1 MANVVNLNQFRK
13 KRRREEKDE
22 RAAKN
27 RVTFGRTKAEKETA
41 EKSEADRKRTLD
53 GKKRDIHPDC

>member
-22 RAAKN
+22 HAAKN
-27 RVTFGRTKAEKETA
+27 RVTFGRTKAGKESA
-41 EKSEADRKRTLD
+41 EKSEAGREQTLD
-53 GKKRDIHPDC
+53 GKKLDIHPDC